1 MKNTLLLSL
10 AGVCAFAQL
19 QPKEYM
25 FIGSEPMGIEKLL
38 GGPIKG
44 APYTATITTE
54 SIQTLPDGNRIVQK
68 HTTSVARDSQ
78 GRMRQE
84 ISLPAIAGLAPE
96 KVPHLVVVSDPVSE
110 ESFTLNLT
118 DKSVVRKPL
127 GRRATLVTKEETRVP
142 APEGAHIMKIEAER
156 AHSKSRQRM
165 EMKQESLGMKVIE
178 GVSAEG
184 FRSTRTIAAGEVGNE
199 KPIEIVSEQWISSE
213 LKAVIYSKRSD
224 PRTGD
229 QIMQMTNIQRVEPP
243 ASLFTVP
250 LDFKEA
256 QDERG
261 VIRMRANE

>member
-1 MKNTLLLSL
+1 
-10 AGVCAFAQL
+10 
-19 QPKEYM
+19 
-25 FIGSEPMGIEKLL
+25 
-38 GGPIKG
+38 
-44 APYTATITTE
+44 
-54 SIQTLPDGNRIVQK
+54 
-68 HTTSVARDSQ
+68 
-78 GRMRQE
+78 
-84 ISLPAIAGLAPE
+84 
-96 KVPHLVVVSDPVSE
+96 
-110 ESFTLNLT
+110 
-118 DKSVVRKPL
+118 
-127 GRRATLVTKEETRVP
+127 
-142 APEGAHIMKIEAER
+142 
-156 AHSKSRQRM
+156 
-165 EMKQESLGMKVIE
+165 MKQESLGMKVIE